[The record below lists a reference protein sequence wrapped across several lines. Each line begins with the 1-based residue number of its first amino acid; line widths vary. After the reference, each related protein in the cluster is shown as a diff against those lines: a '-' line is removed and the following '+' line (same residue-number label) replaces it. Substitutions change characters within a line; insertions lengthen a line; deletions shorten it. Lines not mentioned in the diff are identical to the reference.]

1 MKKVWIA
8 GHNGL
13 VGSALLRIFLKKK
26 NFKILKIDKKKLD
39 LRNQNDVK
47 KWVKRNQPDI
57 IINAAAKVG
66 GIKHN
71 ANFPANF
78 IYDNLMI
85 SINIINAAYKNWMQ
99 SPHKYKDLY
108 KKSHTRCR
116 KNTRTNIVVF
126 IFVRFAQGFMVKAV
140 IAES

>member
-1 MKKVWIA
+1 MLGTTEW
-8 GHNGL
+8 L
-13 VGSALLRIFLKKK
+13 DQLLLRIFLKKK
-26 NFKILKIDKKKLD
+26 NFKILKIDKKKI
-39 LRNQNDVK
+39 RNQNDVK

-85 SINIINAAYKNWMQ
+85 SINIINAVYKN
-99 SPHKYKDLY
+99 KV
-108 KKSHTRCR
+108 KKLL
-116 KNTRTNIVVF
+116 I
-126 IFVRFAQGFMVKAV
+126 
-140 IAES
+140 